1 MADMLAI
8 AAIALTAAA
17 ADVPQEAACCRLRT
31 AEPARAV
38 HAGALAAPN
47 AIAPPAALRT
57 ALPGAEAQTT
67 ATLERM
73 IRYGVVGGA
82 VGWVGGALALGGP
95 LAKANPFESDQLDDG
110 LWTPGIV
117 IGFEVGQ
124 AIGIPLA
131 VHLANGRQGNLRASL
146 AASTALAALGT
157 LLIWTDDFDAVLES
171 PGRQAVLIGIPIAQ
185 FVAAVHFERRGTR

>member
-1 MADMLAI
+1 MTDMLAI
-8 AAIALTAAA
+8 AAIVLTAAA
-17 ADVPQEAACCRLRT
+17 TDVPQETACCRLRT
-31 AEPARAV
+31 AEPTRAIG
-38 HAGALAAPN
+38 AGALAAPN
-47 AIAPPAALRT
+47 AIVPRAEPRT
-57 ALPGAEAQTT
+57 ALPAVEPQTT

-95 LAKANPFESDQLDDG
+95 LAKANPFDSDQLDDG

-146 AASTALAALGT
+146 AASTALATLGT
-157 LLIWTDDFDAVLES
+157 LLIWTDDFDAVLET
-171 PGRQAVLIGIPIAQ
+171 PGRQAVLIAVPIAQ
-185 FVAAVHFERRGTR
+185 FVAALHFERRGSR